1 MPPAASGAWIRFIV
15 TMLAAVLTTVFF
27 SLSAIF
33 AARSV
38 RAVGATRANL
48 GRLAF
53 AAVALGIVAHGWG
66 GGLGGAGREW
76 LFWSGVVGM
85 GLGDLA
91 VFAALPRL
99 GTRLTVLMTQCV
111 AAPLAAVAEYLWL
124 GTTLS
129 VAQMLWGTV
138 ILVGVGV
145 ALRPG
150 PEEAGTGVRVGW
162 VGLLYGL
169 GAAAGQGFGAV
180 LSRKAREVAEQAG
193 QVTDGFTA
201 AYQRILG
208 GLVITLAFFAVRALW
223 HWWARKGG
231 AGTTTAVRPRP
242 RDYLWIPANALC
254 GAVIGVSCYQW
265 ALFTTPSG
273 LVLPIVATTPLVIVP
288 LSYWIEGER
297 PTRRSLLGGVVAV
310 AGAVALSIVR

>member
-1 MPPAASGAWIRFIV
+1 
-15 TMLAAVLTTVFF
+15 MLAAVLTTVFF

-33 AARSV
+33 AQRSV

-76 LFWSGVVGM
+76 LAWSGVVGM

-91 VFAALPRL
+91 SFAALPRL
-99 GTRLTVLMTQCV
+99 GTRLTVLITQCV
-111 AAPLAAVAEYLWL
+111 AAPLAGIAEYLWL

-129 VAQMLWGTV
+129 MAQVAWGSV
-138 ILVGVGV
+138 ILIGVGL

-150 PEEAGTGVRVGW
+150 SEGSGGVVRVGW
-162 VGLLYGL
+162 LGLLYGL

-180 LSRKAREVAEQAG
+180 LSRKARDVAEQAG
-193 QVTDGFTA
+193 EVTDGFTA

-208 GLVITLAFFAVRALW
+208 GLVITLAFLAIRALW
-223 HWWARKGG
+223 NRWGRGG
-231 AGTTTAVRPRP
+231 DAPSETSVQPRP

-288 LSYWIEGER
+288 LSFWIEGER
-297 PTRRSLLGGVVAV
+297 PTRRSLIGGVVAV
-310 AGAVALSIVR
+310 AGAVALTVVR

>member
-1 MPPAASGAWIRFIV
+1 
-15 TMLAAVLTTVFF
+15 MLAAVLTTIFF

-38 RAVGATRANL
+38 RAVGATQANL

-53 AAVALGIVAHGWG
+53 AALALGFVAHGWG

-99 GTRLTVLMTQCV
+99 GTRLTVLMTQCL
-111 AAPLAAVAEYLWL
+111 AAPLAGVAEYFWL

-129 VAQMLWGTV
+129 IAQVAWGSV
-138 ILVGVGV
+138 ILIGVGV

-150 PEEAGTGVRVGW
+150 PEESAGAVKVGW
-162 VGLLYGL
+162 LGLLYGL

-193 QVTDGFTA
+193 EVTDGYTA

-223 HWWARKGG
+223 RRWVRGGGLGAEMAR
-231 AGTTTAVRPRP
+231 RPRP

-297 PTRRSLLGGVVAV
+297 PTRRSLLGGLVAV
-310 AGAVALSIVR
+310 DGAVALTIVR